1 MPVYARP
8 DSDLRSLGLWRFSKT
23 AQQRTVSQ
31 GSGELVIK
39 CYTGNISRITLLR
52 GLPLDHWCSLNP
64 RRFMSDQLL
73 YRHFLD
79 HFADAFFLHDDC
91 GQLLDINMQACES
104 LGYSRE
110 EMLNL
115 KVLNFSHDHDE
126 RALIALWNSMEPGF
140 NTVLENQHQRKNGT
154 IYPVEV
160 KIACQLVEGRKL
172 FYAMARD
179 ISERVRRE
187 EEIRQLNIELEQ
199 RWKDSSR
206 LLNSVMRDTPDI
218 VFVKDLDG
226 RYLFSNPAADKV
238 AGFAEGTLIGKT
250 DQDIWGGNNNF
261 ATDDSRAIHSEKPI
275 ISEGYVK
282 MDGRK
287 CLFQSIKSPYHDE
300 NGNVIGLLGIARD
313 ITSLRATEKELRTS
327 NHFLRR
333 AERLSRIGSWR
344 LDLKTGEFW
353 ASEMMYE
360 INGADPKGPQLTP
373 DDLRRL
379 MPPEDHARVAA
390 AINLC
395 AQTGQSYAL
404 DVTHTTP
411 DRGSFPASILG
422 QADRDAQGNIIGIS
436 GVVQDL
442 SEREAAK
449 QRLEAVA
456 DNLPSGAIFRL
467 ENNEGAQRLSYISA
481 GVEKLMGIKATAI
494 IANQQVYLDRI
505 HPSDIALYK
514 LLMEEAKQQN
524 KLFDHSFRII
534 RPNGIMRWLR
544 CRSAPRHTETG
555 TVWDGILLDISRE
568 REAELALQQA
578 KEAAET
584 AERTKSEFLA
594 TMSHEIRTPMNTVI
608 GMTRLMQQTPLSP
621 KQRNYLEKVELS
633 ANALLS
639 IINDIL
645 DYSKIEAGM
654 LELESVEF
662 ALDDIL
668 ETVSAVTTLKAEE
681 KGLEIVYSVS
691 PEVPRHLCGDPLR
704 LSQVLN
710 NLVSNA
716 IKFTHQGEVVVS
728 IEKERPAI
736 ARASTGVDEVQTL
749 LITVRDTGI
758 GMNQAQIQQLFRPFS
773 QADSQTTRRYG
784 GTGLGLAIC
793 NRLVQLMGG
802 RFDVFSAPGRG
813 STFRFAVQMMAT
825 SQPTKRPQIY
835 RVGAANR
842 VLIVDDNASAR
853 DILSTMVRGFG
864 MRTDAVDSGDKALA
878 ALHLASHSGS
888 PYDLVLMDWRMP
900 GMDGLEAARRIREVE
915 HLATIPAVLM
925 VTAYGRDEVQRQ
937 AEQLGLQGLL
947 TKPVTESV
955 LFNSIL
961 EILQAHSPGYQA
973 AAAPSMADISPS
985 KRYPELK
992 GKRVLVVDDNALNRE
1007 VAADFLDLVG
1017 IQVELATDGEQ
1028 ALKVLE
1034 RQSFDL
1040 VLMDV
1045 HMPNMDGMQA
1055 TRAIR
1060 QQPALHNL
1068 PVIALTAQARTEDR
1082 EAIEAA
1088 GMNAHLSKPIDDK
1101 LLYETLCQWMAPD
1114 ASSAQPQQA
1123 STPAFDLSQM
1133 QQRFR
1138 GNTNLI
1144 SRVLNGFARDFVEAP
1159 SHLQEY
1165 LSQSRWQDL
1174 AMLAHTLKGSLG
1186 YLGAP
1191 ALMEQA
1197 SQIES
1202 ACRTPQGIMSLSPQ
1216 SHQHLQQQVPVFA
1229 EQLAQLLKQLPEAG
1243 AETTSPAPAVP
1254 ASSLAEV
1261 DVIIEELRQLITDGN
1276 YAAVEG
1282 FERLQHQ
1289 LDHRRHGAQLQR
1301 IRKNIEDLEAD
1312 AALQDLDLL
1321 KQQLH
1326 QTAI

>member
-1 MPVYARP
+1 
-8 DSDLRSLGLWRFSKT
+8 
-23 AQQRTVSQ
+23 
-31 GSGELVIK
+31 
-39 CYTGNISRITLLR
+39 
-52 GLPLDHWCSLNP
+52 
-64 RRFMSDQLL
+64 
-73 YRHFLD
+73 
-79 HFADAFFLHDDC
+79 
-91 GQLLDINMQACES
+91 
-104 LGYSRE
+104 
-110 EMLNL
+110 
-115 KVLNFSHDHDE
+115 
-126 RALIALWNSMEPGF
+126 
-140 NTVLENQHQRKNGT
+140 
-154 IYPVEV
+154 
-160 KIACQLVEGRKL
+160 
-172 FYAMARD
+172 
-179 ISERVRRE
+179 
-187 EEIRQLNIELEQ
+187 
-199 RWKDSSR
+199 
-206 LLNSVMRDTPDI
+206 
-218 VFVKDLDG
+218 
-226 RYLFSNPAADKV
+226 
-238 AGFAEGTLIGKT
+238 
-250 DQDIWGGNNNF
+250 
-261 ATDDSRAIHSEKPI
+261 
-275 ISEGYVK
+275 
-282 MDGRK
+282 
-287 CLFQSIKSPYHDE
+287 
-300 NGNVIGLLGIARD
+300 
-313 ITSLRATEKELRTS
+313 
-327 NHFLRR
+327 
-333 AERLSRIGSWR
+333 
-344 LDLKTGEFW
+344 
-353 ASEMMYE
+353 
-360 INGADPKGPQLTP
+360 
-373 DDLRRL
+373 
-379 MPPEDHARVAA
+379 
-390 AINLC
+390 
-395 AQTGQSYAL
+395 
-404 DVTHTTP
+404 
-411 DRGSFPASILG
+411 
-422 QADRDAQGNIIGIS
+422 
-436 GVVQDL
+436 
-442 SEREAAK
+442 
-449 QRLEAVA
+449 
-456 DNLPSGAIFRL
+456 
-467 ENNEGAQRLSYISA
+467 
-481 GVEKLMGIKATAI
+481 
-494 IANQQVYLDRI
+494 
-505 HPSDIALYK
+505 
-514 LLMEEAKQQN
+514 
-524 KLFDHSFRII
+524 
-534 RPNGIMRWLR
+534 
-544 CRSAPRHTETG
+544 
-555 TVWDGILLDISRE
+555 
-568 REAELALQQA
+568 
-578 KEAAET
+578 
-584 AERTKSEFLA
+584 
-594 TMSHEIRTPMNTVI
+594 
-608 GMTRLMQQTPLSP
+608 
-621 KQRNYLEKVELS
+621 
-633 ANALLS
+633 
-639 IINDIL
+639 
-645 DYSKIEAGM
+645 M

-1060 QQPALHNL
+1060 QQPILHNL

-1101 LLYETLCQWMAPD
+1101 LLYETLCQWMTPD
-1114 ASSAQPQQA
+1114 ASAAQPQQA

>member
-1 MPVYARP
+1 
-8 DSDLRSLGLWRFSKT
+8 
-23 AQQRTVSQ
+23 
-31 GSGELVIK
+31 
-39 CYTGNISRITLLR
+39 
-52 GLPLDHWCSLNP
+52 
-64 RRFMSDQLL
+64 
-73 YRHFLD
+73 
-79 HFADAFFLHDDC
+79 
-91 GQLLDINMQACES
+91 
-104 LGYSRE
+104 
-110 EMLNL
+110 
-115 KVLNFSHDHDE
+115 
-126 RALIALWNSMEPGF
+126 
-140 NTVLENQHQRKNGT
+140 
-154 IYPVEV
+154 
-160 KIACQLVEGRKL
+160 
-172 FYAMARD
+172 
-179 ISERVRRE
+179 
-187 EEIRQLNIELEQ
+187 
-199 RWKDSSR
+199 
-206 LLNSVMRDTPDI
+206 
-218 VFVKDLDG
+218 
-226 RYLFSNPAADKV
+226 
-238 AGFAEGTLIGKT
+238 
-250 DQDIWGGNNNF
+250 
-261 ATDDSRAIHSEKPI
+261 
-275 ISEGYVK
+275 
-282 MDGRK
+282 
-287 CLFQSIKSPYHDE
+287 
-300 NGNVIGLLGIARD
+300 
-313 ITSLRATEKELRTS
+313 
-327 NHFLRR
+327 
-333 AERLSRIGSWR
+333 
-344 LDLKTGEFW
+344 
-353 ASEMMYE
+353 
-360 INGADPKGPQLTP
+360 
-373 DDLRRL
+373 
-379 MPPEDHARVAA
+379 
-390 AINLC
+390 
-395 AQTGQSYAL
+395 
-404 DVTHTTP
+404 
-411 DRGSFPASILG
+411 
-422 QADRDAQGNIIGIS
+422 
-436 GVVQDL
+436 
-442 SEREAAK
+442 
-449 QRLEAVA
+449 
-456 DNLPSGAIFRL
+456 
-467 ENNEGAQRLSYISA
+467 
-481 GVEKLMGIKATAI
+481 
-494 IANQQVYLDRI
+494 
-505 HPSDIALYK
+505 
-514 LLMEEAKQQN
+514 
-524 KLFDHSFRII
+524 
-534 RPNGIMRWLR
+534 
-544 CRSAPRHTETG
+544 
-555 TVWDGILLDISRE
+555 
-568 REAELALQQA
+568 
-578 KEAAET
+578 
-584 AERTKSEFLA
+584 
-594 TMSHEIRTPMNTVI
+594 
-608 GMTRLMQQTPLSP
+608 
-621 KQRNYLEKVELS
+621 
-633 ANALLS
+633 
-639 IINDIL
+639 
-645 DYSKIEAGM
+645 
-654 LELESVEF
+654 
-662 ALDDIL
+662 
-668 ETVSAVTTLKAEE
+668 EE

-961 EILQAHSPGYQA
+961 EILQAHSPGHQA
-973 AAAPSMADISPS
+973 TASASMADISLS

-1007 VAADFLDLVG
+1007 VAADFLELVG
-1017 IQVELATDGEQ
+1017 IQVELATDGAQ

-1034 RQSFDL
+1034 KQSFDL

-1060 QQPALHNL
+1060 QHPSLHNL

-1082 EAIEAA
+1082 EAIETA

-1101 LLYETLCQWMAPD
+1101 LLYETLCQWMTPD
-1114 ASSAQPQQA
+1114 ASAVQHASSPALQPQQV
-1123 STPAFDLSQM
+1123 SPPAFDLSQM

-1174 AMLAHTLKGSLG
+1174 GMLAHTLKGSLG

-1202 ACRTPQGIMSLSPQ
+1202 ACRTPQGSMNLPQ
-1216 SHQHLQQQVPVFA
+1216 ASHQHLQQQVPIFA
-1229 EQLAQLLKQLPEAG
+1229 EQLAQLLKQLPEAA
-1243 AETTSPAPAVP
+1243 AETTSPAPAV
-1254 ASSLAEV
+1254 AANSLARVEAM
-1261 DVIIEELRQLITDGN
+1261 IEELRQLIADGN

-1282 FERLQHQ
+1282 FERLQHL
-1289 LDHRRHGAQLQR
+1289 LDQRLYGAQLQQ

-1321 KQQLH
+1321 KQQ
-1326 QTAI
+1326 

>member
-1 MPVYARP
+1 
-8 DSDLRSLGLWRFSKT
+8 
-23 AQQRTVSQ
+23 
-31 GSGELVIK
+31 
-39 CYTGNISRITLLR
+39 
-52 GLPLDHWCSLNP
+52 
-64 RRFMSDQLL
+64 MSDQLL
-73 YRHFLD
+73 YRQFLD

-91 GQLLDINMQACES
+91 GQLLDVNMQACEN
-104 LGYSRE
+104 LGYSRDE
-110 EMLNL
+110 LLAL
-115 KVLNFSHDHDE
+115 KVRHFSEGHNDA
-126 RALIALWNSMEPGF
+126 ALLALWKSVEPGF
-140 NTVLENQHQRKNGT
+140 NTVVEDRHVRKNGT
-154 IYPVEV
+154 LYPVEV
-160 KIACQLVEGRKL
+160 KISCQLVEGRKL

-179 ISERVRRE
+179 ISERVQRE
-187 EEIRQLNIELEQ
+187 AEIRKLNTELEQ

-206 LLNSVMRDTPDI
+206 LLNSVMRGTSDI
-218 VFVKDLDG
+218 VFVKDLNG
-226 RYLFSNPAADKV
+226 RYLFSNPASDKM
-238 AGFAEGTLIGKT
+238 AGVPEGAMIGKT

-261 ATDDSRAIHSEKPI
+261 ASDDAQAIQSDQPI
-275 ISEGYVK
+275 ISESYLQK
-282 MDGRK
+282 DGLR
-287 CLFQSIKSPYHDE
+287 CLFQSIKSPYRNE
-300 NGNVIGLLGIARD
+300 NGDVIGLLGIARD
-313 ITSLRATEKELRTS
+313 ITSLRATEKDMRTS

-360 INGADPKGPQLTP
+360 MNGADPRGAQLTP

-379 MPPEDHARVAA
+379 MPPEDHARVTA

-395 AQTGQSYAL
+395 AQTGQGYAL
-404 DVTHTTP
+404 DVTHTNP
-411 DRGSFPASILG
+411 VRGSFPASILG
-422 QADRDAQGNIIGIS
+422 QADRDDEGNIIGIS

-442 SEREAAK
+442 TEREAAK

-456 DNLPSGAIFRL
+456 DNLPNGAIFRL
-467 ENNEGAQRLSYISA
+467 QSDDASPRMTYISA
-481 GVEKLMGIKATAI
+481 GIEKLIGIKASVLTAS
-494 IANQQVYLDRI
+494 QQLYLDRI
-505 HPSDIALYK
+505 HPSDVTQYK
-514 LLMEEAKQQN
+514 LLMEDAQQQ
-524 KLFDHSFRII
+524 KKVFDHSFRII
-534 RPNGIMRWLR
+534 RPNGVMRWLR
-544 CRSAPRHTETG
+544 CRCAPQQTETG
-555 TVWDGILLDISRE
+555 IVWDGILLDISRE
-568 REAELALQQA
+568 REAEIALQQA

-608 GMTRLMQQTPLSP
+608 GMTRLVQQTPLSP
-621 KQRNYLEKVELS
+621 KQRNYLDKVELS

-668 ETVSAVTTLKAEE
+668 ETVSAVTMLQAEE
-681 KGLEIVYSVS
+681 KGLEVAYSVS
-691 PEVPRHLCGDPLR
+691 PEVPRHLRGDPLR

-736 ARASTGVDEVQTL
+736 ARASTDVDEVQTL

-813 STFRFAVQMMAT
+813 STFRFAVQMLAT
-825 SQPTKRPQIY
+825 SHPTKRPQIY
-835 RVGAANR
+835 PVGQANR

-853 DILSTMVRGFG
+853 DILASMVRGFG

-878 ALHLASHSGS
+878 ALHHAVGSGS

-900 GMDGLEAARRIREVE
+900 GMDGLEVARRIREVE

-961 EILQAHSPGYQA
+961 EILQVHSPSHQA
-973 AAAPSMADISPS
+973 AAVPSTADISLS
-985 KRYPELK
+985 RRYPELK

-1007 VAADFLDLVG
+1007 VAADFLELMG
-1017 IQVELATDGEQ
+1017 IQVEMATDGVQ

-1034 RQSFDL
+1034 KQSFDL

-1055 TRAIR
+1055 TQAIR
-1060 QQPALHNL
+1060 QQPALRGL

-1082 EAIEAA
+1082 DAIEKS

-1101 LLYETLCQWMAPD
+1101 LLYETLCQWMAPH
-1114 ASSAQPQQA
+1114 ASATHHAASPLPASQAQSPQT
-1123 STPAFDLSQM
+1123 SPAFDLSQM

-1138 GNTNLI
+1138 GNSNLI
-1144 SRVLNGFARDFVEAP
+1144 SRVLNGFVRDFAAAP
-1159 SHLQEY
+1159 AKLQEY

-1174 AMLAHTLKGSLG
+1174 GMLAHTLKGSLG
-1186 YLGAP
+1186 YLGTP
-1191 ALMEQA
+1191 ALTEQA
-1197 SQIES
+1197 TLIEF
-1202 ACRTPQGIMSLSPQ
+1202 ACRTPQHMVNLTPE
-1216 SHQHLQQQVPVFA
+1216 SHQHLQQHVPIFA
-1229 EQLAQLLKQLPEAG
+1229 EQLAQLLKQLQQAAADPSAS
-1243 AETTSPAPAVP
+1243 ATQTPA
-1254 ASSLAEV
+1254 ASNSGLAAAK
-1261 DVIIEELRQLITDGN
+1261 VIIEELRQLITDGN
-1276 YAAVEG
+1276 YAAMDG
-1282 FERLQHQ
+1282 FERLQRQ
-1289 LDHRRHGAQLQR
+1289 LDQRKHGVQLQR
-1301 IRKNIEDLEAD
+1301 IRRNIEDLEAD

-1326 QTAI
+1326 QTTA

>member
-1 MPVYARP
+1 
-8 DSDLRSLGLWRFSKT
+8 
-23 AQQRTVSQ
+23 
-31 GSGELVIK
+31 
-39 CYTGNISRITLLR
+39 
-52 GLPLDHWCSLNP
+52 
-64 RRFMSDQLL
+64 
-73 YRHFLD
+73 
-79 HFADAFFLHDDC
+79 
-91 GQLLDINMQACES
+91 
-104 LGYSRE
+104 
-110 EMLNL
+110 
-115 KVLNFSHDHDE
+115 
-126 RALIALWNSMEPGF
+126 
-140 NTVLENQHQRKNGT
+140 
-154 IYPVEV
+154 
-160 KIACQLVEGRKL
+160 
-172 FYAMARD
+172 
-179 ISERVRRE
+179 
-187 EEIRQLNIELEQ
+187 
-199 RWKDSSR
+199 
-206 LLNSVMRDTPDI
+206 
-218 VFVKDLDG
+218 
-226 RYLFSNPAADKV
+226 
-238 AGFAEGTLIGKT
+238 
-250 DQDIWGGNNNF
+250 
-261 ATDDSRAIHSEKPI
+261 
-275 ISEGYVK
+275 
-282 MDGRK
+282 
-287 CLFQSIKSPYHDE
+287 
-300 NGNVIGLLGIARD
+300 
-313 ITSLRATEKELRTS
+313 
-327 NHFLRR
+327 
-333 AERLSRIGSWR
+333 
-344 LDLKTGEFW
+344 
-353 ASEMMYE
+353 
-360 INGADPKGPQLTP
+360 
-373 DDLRRL
+373 
-379 MPPEDHARVAA
+379 
-390 AINLC
+390 
-395 AQTGQSYAL
+395 
-404 DVTHTTP
+404 
-411 DRGSFPASILG
+411 
-422 QADRDAQGNIIGIS
+422 
-436 GVVQDL
+436 
-442 SEREAAK
+442 
-449 QRLEAVA
+449 
-456 DNLPSGAIFRL
+456 
-467 ENNEGAQRLSYISA
+467 
-481 GVEKLMGIKATAI
+481 
-494 IANQQVYLDRI
+494 
-505 HPSDIALYK
+505 
-514 LLMEEAKQQN
+514 
-524 KLFDHSFRII
+524 
-534 RPNGIMRWLR
+534 
-544 CRSAPRHTETG
+544 
-555 TVWDGILLDISRE
+555 
-568 REAELALQQA
+568 
-578 KEAAET
+578 
-584 AERTKSEFLA
+584 
-594 TMSHEIRTPMNTVI
+594 
-608 GMTRLMQQTPLSP
+608 
-621 KQRNYLEKVELS
+621 
-633 ANALLS
+633 
-639 IINDIL
+639 
-645 DYSKIEAGM
+645 
-654 LELESVEF
+654 
-662 ALDDIL
+662 
-668 ETVSAVTTLKAEE
+668 
-681 KGLEIVYSVS
+681 
-691 PEVPRHLCGDPLR
+691 
-704 LSQVLN
+704 LN

-961 EILQAHSPGYQA
+961 EILQAHSPGHQA
-973 AAAPSMADISPS
+973 TASASMADISLS

-1007 VAADFLDLVG
+1007 VAADFLELVG
-1017 IQVELATDGEQ
+1017 IQVELATDGAQ

-1034 RQSFDL
+1034 KQSFDL

-1060 QQPALHNL
+1060 QHPSLHNL

-1082 EAIEAA
+1082 EAIETA

-1101 LLYETLCQWMAPD
+1101 LLYETLCQWMTPD
-1114 ASSAQPQQA
+1114 ASAVQHASSPALQPQQV
-1123 STPAFDLSQM
+1123 SPPAFDLSQM

-1174 AMLAHTLKGSLG
+1174 GMLAHTLKGSLG

-1202 ACRTPQGIMSLSPQ
+1202 ACRTPQGSMNLPQ
-1216 SHQHLQQQVPVFA
+1216 ASHQHLQQQVPIFA
-1229 EQLAQLLKQLPEAG
+1229 EQLAQLLKQLPEAA
-1243 AETTSPAPAVP
+1243 AETTSPAPAV
-1254 ASSLAEV
+1254 AANSLARVEAM
-1261 DVIIEELRQLITDGN
+1261 IEELRQLIADGN

-1282 FERLQHQ
+1282 FERLQHL
-1289 LDHRRHGAQLQR
+1289 LDQRLYGAQLQQ

-1326 QTAI
+1326 QTAT